1 LPHVTPPWRLLE
13 IAAAPVYVL
22 LIVKSRKA
30 IVFVVATI
38 LMFSAAA
45 GILIL
50 RRNASLRTLYELDT
64 RLWYLKLKLHGEVP
78 QVTWAEALRRVG
90 PEWPHRERFDV
101 VREIGSGTAPCP
113 VLWQTPL
120 GKFWGTEKDG
130 RELDLLTLEQAVGD
144 IYEQGAVSVRDSD
157 VVLDVG
163 AHLGTFSRIALQR
176 GARLVVAIEPDPVNA
191 TCFRRT
197 FEEEIA
203 NGRVR
208 LVQAAAWHSSG
219 SLQFEIGNA
228 SQTGHVTGAESR
240 STVTVRAVT
249 LDDMVDELKLDRV
262 DFIKMDIEGAERHA
276 LAGARELL
284 AARKPRLAI
293 CIYHAPDDPVAVPR
307 VIQEANAGYQTFTR
321 HGFQAYFY

>member
-1 LPHVTPPWRLLE
+1 M
-13 IAAAPVYVL
+13 YVVL
-22 LIVKSRKA
+22 DVKSRKSA
-30 IVFVVATI
+30 VFVIGIAVV
-38 LMFSAAA
+38 LSAAA
-45 GILIL
+45 GILVL
-50 RRNASLRTLYELDT
+50 RHNASLRTLYELDT
-64 RLWYLKLKLHGEVP
+64 RLWFITLKLRGDVP
-78 QVTWAEALRRVG
+78 QVTWAETLRRVG
-90 PEWPHRERFDV
+90 PEWAHRERFDV
-101 VREIGSGTAPCP
+101 ARAIGSGTAPCP

-144 IYEQGAVSVRDSD
+144 IYEQRAVSVRDSD

-176 GARLVVAIEPDPVNA
+176 GARLVVAVEPDPVNA
-191 TCFRRT
+191 ACFQRT

-203 NGRVR
+203 KGRVR

-219 SLQFEIGNA
+219 SLQFEVGNA
-228 SQTGHVTGAESR
+228 SQTGRVAGAESR

-249 LDDMVDELKLDRV
+249 LDDMMDELKLDRV

-276 LAGARELL
+276 LTGARRLL

-293 CIYHAPDDPVAVPR
+293 CIYHAADDPVVVPR
-307 VIQEANAGYQTFTR
+307 VIQEANGTYKTFTR
-321 HGFQAYFY
+321 RGFQAYFY

>member
-1 LPHVTPPWRLLE
+1 M
-13 IAAAPVYVL
+13 YVL
-22 LIVKSRKA
+22 LDVKSRKSAVFVIA
-30 IVFVVATI
+30 IVLVV
-38 LMFSAAA
+38 SAGA
-45 GILIL
+45 GVLVL
-50 RRNASLRTLYELDT
+50 RHNASLHTLYELDT
-64 RLWYLKLKLHGEVP
+64 RLWFLKLKLQGEVP
-78 QVTWAEALRRVG
+78 QVTWAETLRRVG

-101 VREIGSGTAPCP
+101 AQAIGSGTTPCP

-176 GARLVVAIEPDPVNA
+176 GARLVVAVEPDPVNA
-191 TCFRRT
+191 ACFQRT
-197 FEEEIA
+197 FEEEIVK
-203 NGRVR
+203 GRVR
-208 LVQAAAWHSSG
+208 LVQAAAWHSPG

-228 SQTGHVTGAESR
+228 SQTGHVAGAGSR
-240 STVTVRAVT
+240 GGTVTVRAVT
-249 LDDMVDELKLDRV
+249 LDDMIDELKLDRV

-276 LAGARELL
+276 LTGARRLL

-293 CIYHAPDDPVAVPR
+293 CIYHAPDDPIVVPR
-307 VIQEANAGYQTFTR
+307 VIREANATYRTFTR
-321 HGFQAYFY
+321 RGFQAYFY